1 MTPQHQVGVNEAS
14 GWSRCARRRVS
25 VGYVRMRECVCSEQ
39 NREESLC
46 SPSAGGEASGR
57 RAASDS
63 EEEK

>member
-1 MTPQHQVGVNEAS
+1 MRLRGGA
-14 GWSRCARRRVS
+14 GARED
-25 VGYVRMRECVCSEQ
+25 VRLWVTCECVSSEQ

-63 EEEK
+63 EKEK